1 MLEHMKDKNTD
12 KKQEKGLE
20 KAKKHEVLGHADR
33 GLESLRGEVVE
44 EKINEYGKKVE
55 KNEAKEPEKMK
66 LNAKQQ
72 EIMDRLKT
80 AKGAQERVDTFAT
93 LADTYGLDAI
103 ISLFPELG
111 DLGSSGVAGLYL
123 LYEAKNAGLSKTSML
138 KIVALQTADVFVGAI
153 PILGDAADYFFKANK
168 WSATSFK
175 KQVESIK
182 KEARKQGIPEEEL
195 SKLDHGY
202 NKLYKAARWGM
213 EKSAPILK
221 GGSAKEKATDTIM
234 DKSA

>member
-1 MLEHMKDKNTD
+1 MLDQMAKLPEKREKKAELDKQDLKNEVIVHS
-12 KKQEKGLE
+12 KKGK
-20 KAKKHEVLGHADR
+20 
-33 GLESLRGEVVE
+33 ESLRGDVVE
-44 EKINEYGKKVE
+44 EQINEYEKKVDQKAE
-55 KNEAKEPEKMK
+55 KKNLTPQ
-66 LNAKQQ
+66 QQ

-175 KQVESIK
+175 KQVEEIK

-213 EKSAPILK
+213 EKTAPMFK
-221 GGSAKEKATDTIM
+221 GGPANDNAVEATKKA
-234 DKSA
+234 A